1 MSAYKDTL
9 TYRLDYFRTEL
20 KTKKKVKQT
29 LNEKKTINNNRGL
42 FLKNKN

>member
-1 MSAYKDTL
+1 MTEA
-9 TYRLDYFRTEL
+9 EL
-20 KTKKKVKQT
+20 KKKFINLKNWNFKVKQT